1 MSDANKAKKLLET
14 HDAYFRS
21 KHWFADTYVKTDG
34 FHFSIR
40 NQLNGCSIVDCYQA
54 LQFLYESLREAD
66 EDDAP
71 SKPRLTDEQVLL
83 QHGYEMLSESPLEI
97 TSISEDHVF
106 VSGEAA
112 VILLSSLRSI
122 TK

>member
-40 NQLNGCSIVDCYQA
+40 HQLNGCSIVDCYQA
-54 LQFLYESLREAD
+54 LQFLYEALCE
-66 EDDAP
+66 EDDTP
-71 SKPRLTDEQVLL
+71 EKPRLTDEEVLL
-83 QHGYEMLSESPLEI
+83 QNGYEILGKSPLEI
-97 TSISEDHVF
+97 TSISEEHVF